1 MNLNYF
7 FNISLTLL
15 SDKSKIFGG
24 GDIFVIRGNVVSC
37 GPSKLLSVVG
47 FEQNPEVENFEKIKS
62 GAKLFSQH
70 PGAVEQFL
78 LTFFKLIFSKV
89 LVFMK

>member
-1 MNLNYF
+1 M
-7 FNISLTLL
+7 L

-24 GDIFVIRGNVVSC
+24 GDIFVIRENVVAC
-37 GPSKLLSVVG
+37 GPSKLLRVVG
-47 FEQNPEVENFEKIKS
+47 FEQNPEVKNFEKTKN